1 MTSISRLSVVI
12 PVTDDEVFDLE
23 ADFRAYKASLTDVA
37 DDIEFIYV
45 IDGHHERAICELK
58 TLKQAGEPLKLLGFA
73 KTSGEAAAISVG
85 CSHAEGDIILTLP
98 AKIQV
103 LPEELSRLLEALQDA
118 DMVVA
123 RRSLGRDPRFGREK
137 KLEYVLKLLLKSPF
151 QDLRCGVRALRP
163 RVAAETS
170 LYDNQ
175 HRFWPLLAQEQGF
188 IVRELEVKGHLP
200 KSKSPGVDLSIFLD
214 IVTIYFLL
222 RFLRRPFRF
231 FGGIGFTILLVG
243 AIVTSYLIIERL
255 FFGVGLAD
263 RPALILSTL
272 FIVLGIQILAVG
284 LIGEIITFSYTK
296 DIKPYKVERI
306 VE

>member
-1 MTSISRLSVVI
+1 MSRLSQLSVII
-12 PVTDDEVFDLE
+12 PVTKDAADLAEDFLAYRTALTE
-23 ADFRAYKASLTDVA
+23 ASDQ
-37 DDIEFIYV
+37 IEFIY
-45 IDGHHERAICELK
+45 ILDGQHPQALN
-58 TLKQAGEPLKLLGFA
+58 TLKVLKKAGEPLEILSFA
-73 KTSGEAAAISVG
+73 KRVGEGTALSVG
-85 CSHAEGDIILTLP
+85 CSHARGEIIMTLP

-103 LPEELSRLLEALQDA
+103 EPRELSRVLDALDSA

-123 RRSLGRDPRFGREK
+123 RRSLGRNAAFGREK

-151 QDLRCGVRALRP
+151 EDLRCGVRVLRP
-163 RVAAETS
+163 EVAQEIS

-188 IVRELEVKGHLP
+188 VVRELEVKGHLP
-200 KSKSPGVDLSIFLD
+200 KRESRGVDINIFLD

-222 RFLRRPFRF
+222 RFLRKPFRF
-231 FGGIGFTILLVG
+231 FGGIGFGILVFGALATGYLV
-243 AIVTSYLIIERL
+243 VERL

-272 FIVLGIQILAVG
+272 LVVLGIQIIAVG
-284 LIGEIITFSYTK
+284 LVGEIITFSYTK
-296 DIKPYKVERI
+296 DIKPYKVDRV

>member
-1 MTSISRLSVVI
+1 MSKLKQLSVIV
-12 PVTDDEVFDLE
+12 PVTKEETDL
-23 ADFRAYKASLTDVA
+23 AQDFLAYRTALAETSDQI
-37 DDIEFIYV
+37 DFIY
-45 IDGHHERAICELK
+45 ILDGPYPK
-58 TLKQAGEPLKLLGFA
+58 TLDTLKALKKAGEPLEILSFA
-73 KTSGEAAAISVG
+73 KRSGEGTALSVG
-85 CSHAEGDIILTLP
+85 CSHASGDVIMTLP

-103 LPEELSRLLEALQDA
+103 EPKELPCLLEALEGA

-123 RRSLGRDPRFGREK
+123 RRRLGRETAFGREK

-151 QDLRCGVRALRP
+151 QDLRCGVRVLRP
-163 RVAAETS
+163 EVAQEIS

-188 IVRELEVKGHLP
+188 TVREFEVKGYLP
-200 KSKSPGVDLSIFLD
+200 KRESRGVDISIFLD

-222 RFLRRPFRF
+222 RFLRKPFRF
-231 FGGIGFTILLVG
+231 FGGIGFGILVLGALATGYLV
-243 AIVTSYLIIERL
+243 VERL

-272 FIVLGIQILAVG
+272 LIVLGIQIIAVG
-284 LIGEIITFSYTK
+284 LVGEIITFSYTK
-296 DIKPYKVERI
+296 DIKPYKVDRV